1 MIRPCLR
8 DLINDHKPTMEL
20 TNKANNS
27 DTERGEWKIQLIMQ
41 NNCISSKDFEEIC
54 SIYSAST
61 NIDIFLSSG
70 TDDIQYYKNFKK
82 QQKHQMKKEANLFMK
97 VLLYCIIIL

>member
-1 MIRPCLR
+1 MIRPYLK

-41 NNCISSKDFEEIC
+41 NNCISSEDFEEVC

-82 QQKHQMKKEANLFMK
+82 Q
-97 VLLYCIIIL
+97 

>member
-1 MIRPCLR
+1 MIRPYLK

-41 NNCISSKDFEEIC
+41 NNCISSEDFEEIC

-82 QQKHQMKKEANLFMK
+82 Q
-97 VLLYCIIIL
+97 

>member
-1 MIRPCLR
+1 MIRPYLK

-41 NNCISSKDFEEIC
+41 NNYISSEDFEEIC

-82 QQKHQMKKEANLFMK
+82 Q
-97 VLLYCIIIL
+97 

>member
-1 MIRPCLR
+1 MIIPYLR
-8 DLINDHKPTMEL
+8 DLTNDHKPTMEL

-41 NNCISSKDFEEIC
+41 NNCISSEDFEEIC

-82 QQKHQMKKEANLFMK
+82 Q
-97 VLLYCIIIL
+97 